1 MIGQETRKTEL
12 FYKLLIFGAL
22 DLLAE
27 LVAVIHIMLLVFLRM
42 KEAVYLIMNLPYEKC
57 EKVTYKIVSVKGCY
71 LVTYKNVTKTK
82 MHGILYLTI
91 VVVVVFINHTIQT
104 VVNLVESY
112 IFPVL
117 CSLYVAKLIAS

>member
-42 KEAVYLIMNLPYEKC
+42 K
-57 EKVTYKIVSVKGCY
+57 KGS
-71 LVTYKNVTKTK
+71 LFDNEF
-82 MHGILYLTI
+82 TI
-91 VVVVVFINHTIQT
+91 
-104 VVNLVESY
+104 
-112 IFPVL
+112 
-117 CSLYVAKLIAS
+117 